1 MRLGCCL
8 AAAAMAALAACTGVV
23 NPATGE
29 RQYTALSP
37 SEEIQLGK
45 SEHPK
50 VTAQYGGAYDSR
62 ALQSYVTGIG
72 NRLAKVSELPDLKF
86 TFTVLDSDIV
96 NAFALPGGYVYV
108 SRGLLALADNE
119 AEVAGV
125 LAHEIGHVTARH
137 TAQRVTQ
144 QQYGQFGT
152 AAATI
157 LGAVLFGDTGAQLG
171 QQVVGM
177 GAQAWVAGYSRDQ
190 EFQADEL
197 GVRYLARAG
206 YDPQAMSTFLDALG
220 QNDKLQQRL
229 RGKGEAESAASD
241 WFASHPRTPDRVARA
256 AAEAEGSIA
265 TGSRLDQDTYLA
277 AIDGLLY
284 GDNPAQGIVDGR
296 SFIHPDLGLRFTAPQ
311 GFRLIN
317 RPTVVVGQD
326 QAGRILLFDIG
337 KGSGDPAAYLQQQW
351 VKQQLQGVERLQ
363 LGQGQG
369 AVGVGRVK
377 FSDGEAPAIFGVAP
391 TGGGIMARFVML
403 DPRGLDR
410 SDLAAL
416 DATLR
421 SVSGLTAADR
431 AAATPRR
438 IEIVT
443 VAAGDTV
450 DSLAARM
457 QVDALPRDTFVVL
470 NDLAGRPLKPGDKV
484 KIVRRG

>member
-1 MRLGCCL
+1 MRLKPCL
-8 AAAAMAALAACTGVV
+8 AAAAMAALAACASVV

-29 RQYTALSP
+29 RQYTVLSP
-37 SEEIQLGK
+37 GEEVELGK

-137 TAQRVTQ
+137 TAQRDTREKVAGGLT
-144 QQYGQFGT
+144 
-152 AAATI
+152 TI
-157 LGAVLFGDTGAQLG
+157 LGVGLSVVLGADFGRMAG
-171 QQVVGM
+171 QGGELLSQGLL
-177 GAQAWVAGYSRDQ
+177 AGYSREQ

-220 QNDKLQQRL
+220 QNDQLQRRL
-229 RGKGEAESAASD
+229 RGKGETESAASS

-256 AAEAEGSIA
+256 ASEAEGNIA
-265 TGSRLDQDTYLA
+265 TGNRLGQDTYLA

-311 GFRLIN
+311 GFQLIN
-317 RPTVVVGQD
+317 QPTVVVGQD

-337 KGSGDPAAYLQQQW
+337 KGSGDPTAYLQQQW

-363 LGQGQG
+363 LSEGQG

-377 FSDGEAPAIFGVAP
+377 FSDSQAPAIFGVAP

-403 DPRGLDR
+403 DQRGLDR
-410 SDLAAL
+410 SDLADL

-421 SVSGLTAADR
+421 SVQGLTAADR
-431 AAATPRR
+431 AAARPRR
-438 IEIVT
+438 IQVVT
-443 VAAGDTV
+443 VGPGDTV

-470 NDLAGRPLKPGDKV
+470 NDLERRQLKPGDKV
-484 KIVRRG
+484 KIIRRG